1 MNLEEAE
8 VRIKYLTE
16 ELHSQKKTSYQYKR
30 LLGLEEERSE
40 LLNAQIYTYQK
51 RIEVFLAKEDKTD
64 EWKQFYQQKEQFQK
78 MTDPDALERRLKIKE
93 IEQNLNSDNFDSV
106 KKSVSISF
114 EDKETDM
121 TEFNEYLMRELPGK
135 EIQAVAEM
143 VDC

>member
-1 MNLEEAE
+1 
-8 VRIKYLTE
+8 
-16 ELHSQKKTSYQYKR
+16 
-30 LLGLEEERSE
+30 
-40 LLNAQIYTYQK
+40 
-51 RIEVFLAKEDKTD
+51 
-64 EWKQFYQQKEQFQK
+64 

-121 TEFNEYLMRELPGK
+121 TEFNEYLMREFPGK

>member
-16 ELHSQKKTSYQYKR
+16 ELHNQKKTSYQFKR

-40 LLNAQIYTYQK
+40 MLNAQIYTYQK

-64 EWKQFYQQKEQFQK
+64 EWKQFYQQKEQFKK
-78 MTDPDALERRLKIKE
+78 MIDPDALERRLKIKE

-121 TEFNEYLMRELPGK
+121 TEFNEYLMREFPGK

>member
-1 MNLEEAE
+1 
-8 VRIKYLTE
+8 
-16 ELHSQKKTSYQYKR
+16 
-30 LLGLEEERSE
+30 
-40 LLNAQIYTYQK
+40 
-51 RIEVFLAKEDKTD
+51 
-64 EWKQFYQQKEQFQK
+64 